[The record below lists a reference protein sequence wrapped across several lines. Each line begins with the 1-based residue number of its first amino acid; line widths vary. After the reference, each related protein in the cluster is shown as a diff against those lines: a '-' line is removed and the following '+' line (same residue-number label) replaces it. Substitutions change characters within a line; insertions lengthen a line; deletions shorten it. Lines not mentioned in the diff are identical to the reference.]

1 MTVKRKPKKEL
12 NLKGAAVKSLSG
24 LGTFLDV
31 VGRVARAAGGAAHAF
46 DQNTIG
52 RLANGVGQDLLNAG
66 SSLGMAAKL
75 VSGEI
80 VDASPENGPE
90 DAVIEGE
97 EVKRKPRKNPVED

>member
-1 MTVKRKPKKEL
+1 MTVKRKAKREL

-46 DQNTIG
+46 DQGALG

-80 VDASPENGPE
+80 VNATPEDGPE

-97 EVKRKPRKNPVED
+97 EVKRKPRKTKVED